1 MKQSKINVEV
11 VDNNVYVSESTR
23 TPRYT
28 YKRYYPV
35 EH

>member
-1 MKQSKINVEV
+1 METPKINVEV

-23 TPRYT
+23 TPGYT

-35 EH
+35 EY